1 MMWLVALTMIS
12 FQGLAVCIIGAM
24 VTSGYSVGLA
34 MATAIF
40 ELILG
45 TILVRGMYRDA
56 LRLRKSPL

>member
-1 MMWLVALTMIS
+1 MIWLTALTMLL

-24 VTSGYSVGLA
+24 VTSGYHTSLA
-34 MATAIF
+34 MATGIF

-56 LRLRKSPL
+56 LRAR